1 MRTTRKEFKA
11 QVQEHI
17 REILCDEYYQEEHFQ
32 LQALIDGF
40 NNWYN
45 EYEQKRHPNRWDA
58 MQDWFQGLPS
68 EINIEYRLYE
78 IEQLLV
84 KWFDNMGEHYKLPKD
99 DSKSYNLY
107 YRLVMRELG
116 YMFRQHNINF

>member
-11 QVQEHI
+11 QVQAHI
-17 REILCDEYYQEEHFQ
+17 REILSDEYHQEEYFQ

-40 NNWYN
+40 NNFYN
-45 EYEQKRHPNRWDA
+45 DYEKRLHPNRWDG
-58 MQDWFQGLPS
+58 MQSWFQGLPS
-68 EINIEYRLYE
+68 EINIEYRLFE
-78 IEQLLV
+78 IEHILT
-84 KWFDNMGEHYKLPKD
+84 KWFDSCGEHYKLPKD
-99 DSKSYNLY
+99 DMKSYNLY

>member
-1 MRTTRKEFKA
+1 MRTTRKEFKS

-17 REILCDEYYQEEHFQ
+17 RSILCDEYHQEEKQQ

-40 NNWYN
+40 TNWYN
-45 EYEQKRHPNRWDA
+45 DYEQKRTPNRWDA
-58 MQDWFQGLPS
+58 MQEWFQCLPS

-78 IEQLLV
+78 IEQILV